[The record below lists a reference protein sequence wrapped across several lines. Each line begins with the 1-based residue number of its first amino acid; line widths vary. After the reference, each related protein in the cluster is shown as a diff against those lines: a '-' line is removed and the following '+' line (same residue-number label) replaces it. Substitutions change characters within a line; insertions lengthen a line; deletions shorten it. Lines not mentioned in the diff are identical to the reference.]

1 MHDASMCFKL
11 KTYFESIHVDIS
23 TKVPSM
29 AKFSVQQHSVQ
40 RVQMTGVQ
48 LPSRTRASHLEAIQE
63 VTAASR

>member
-1 MHDASMCFKL
+1 MQDASMCFKL

-40 RVQMTGVQ
+40 RVQLTGVQ
-48 LPSRTRASHLEAIQE
+48 
-63 VTAASR
+63 

>member
-1 MHDASMCFKL
+1 MHLSAYCFKL

-29 AKFSVQQHSVQ
+29 AKFSVQHFVQ
-40 RVQMTGVQ
+40 CVQLTAVQ
-48 LPSRTRASHLEAIQE
+48 LPSRTRASHLEATQE